1 MEKQRQTAAASD
13 KLKRER
19 WKSEETRRIKEATV
33 KSLEPEIQRIIAKG
47 KAEIQKL
54 KAFHEVR
61 HRNYYN
67 GKVAEL
73 KTGNFSYTIIILA
86 GLIYCTV
93 SMDMLTLRTH

>member
-1 MEKQRQTAAASD
+1 MLTYSLSPSLSLSLPLSSHAAVMEKQRQTAAASD

-61 HRNYYN
+61 QN
-67 GKVAEL
+67 
-73 KTGNFSYTIIILA
+73 IILPVN
-86 GLIYCTV
+86 IQ
-93 SMDMLTLRTH
+93 